1 MEENKKTNEVSTIRK
16 AEVSNGFQTGQ
27 QKIVTSLIGSI
38 ATQLNKYSLTLSD
51 YQKTCL
57 TAAINVMNDMALKE
71 GREFS
76 SFNQSII
83 SSILFKIAMFNL
95 NMNAIPRECY
105 LQFRNTKNTKGEWV
119 KEFEF
124 GLEGDGNDKILR
136 KYGVNIKAVHQ
147 PWLIREGDEFTFPQY
162 KGLGMSEPC
171 WTPKSS
177 SGKIIRVLYPIE
189 MKDGTAEYLISE
201 REDVAKNLQAHISN
215 NLLGSKNDG
224 VRAKILDKIANMSL
238 DAMLNDKELEN
249 YISPAWR
256 NPQSRDA
263 MILRKMRNNA
273 TKNYP
278 KDFSDS
284 FIADA
289 YQETYEDYDQ
299 YRKNDSSRNIEAE
312 VVNEIDNSGEKT
324 LQIEKPAEKTNIV
337 SVKSSKPI
345 EHIEKERNEKTSK
358 EDMTKQIDDLN
369 LGW

>member
-1 MEENKKTNEVSTIRK
+1 MEDTKKTNEVATIRRT
-16 AEVSNGFQTGQ
+16 EVSNGFQIGQ
-27 QKIVTSLIGSI
+27 QKIVTNLIGSL

-71 GREFS
+71 GRDFS

-83 SSILFKIAMFNL
+83 NSILYKIAMFNL
-95 NMNAIPRECY
+95 NMNAIPKECY
-105 LQFRNTKNTKGEWV
+105 LQFRNTKNAKGDWV

-147 PWLIREGDEFTFPQY
+147 PWLIHEGDDFSFPQY
-162 KGLGMSEPC
+162 KGLGMSEPT

-201 REDVAKNLQAHISN
+201 REDVSKNLKAHISN
-215 NLLGSKNDG
+215 NMLGSKYDG
-224 VRAKILDKIANMSL
+224 VRAKILDKISNMSL
-238 DAMLNDKELEN
+238 DAMLDDKDLET

-278 KDFSDS
+278 KDFNNS

-289 YQETYEDYDQ
+289 YQDTYDDYDQ
-299 YRKNDSSRNIEAE
+299 YRKNDSSKNIEAE
-312 VVNEIDNSGEKT
+312 VVNEIDNSGEKP
-324 LQIEKPAEKTNIV
+324 LQIEKPSEKAPIISSKEAKTIEKEEN
-337 SVKSSKPI
+337 SKSSK
-345 EHIEKERNEKTSK
+345 
-358 EDMTKQIDDLN
+358 EDIAAQIDGLG